1 MGAAGYDQLG
11 SRMKRTKSFRGV
23 LHQSY
28 TAGIIMNTAST
39 FMSLLF
45 AISYGSSLSIYP
57 QNLWRFFGRRY
68 P

>member
-39 FMSLLF
+39 FMSLLL
-45 AISYGSSLSIYP
+45 AMSSGILEYSLLSEREI
-57 QNLWRFFGRRY
+57 LSS
-68 P
+68 